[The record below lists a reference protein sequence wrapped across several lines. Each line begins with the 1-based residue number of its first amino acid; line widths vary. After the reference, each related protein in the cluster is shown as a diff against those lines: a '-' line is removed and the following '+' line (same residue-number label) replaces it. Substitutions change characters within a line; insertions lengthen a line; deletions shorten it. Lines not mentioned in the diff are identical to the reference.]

1 LGSPKSFIK
10 INVHDQIKLP
20 KIAKQSLV
28 IKTFGN
34 YEIDRVETCDNAQV
48 TVGDIGGHFSTR
60 MEALCCAWYL
70 SANF

>member
-1 LGSPKSFIK
+1 M
-10 INVHDQIKLP
+10 KLP

-34 YEIDRVETCDNAQV
+34 YEIDRMETCDNVQF

-60 MEALCCAWYL
+60 MKALCYA
-70 SANF
+70 

>member
-1 LGSPKSFIK
+1 M
-10 INVHDQIKLP
+10 KLP

-28 IKTFGN
+28 IKTFEN
-34 YEIDRVETCDNAQV
+34 YEIDRMETCDNVQF

-60 MEALCCAWYL
+60 MKALCYAWYL